1 MTATKDSIKLLIVDD
16 HKIFRDGLKLLL
28 GQFSFIDQIEEASD
42 GRDFLNILE
51 AGLPD
56 IVLMDINMPVMG
68 GIEATKEALQRYP
81 GLKII
86 VLTTFHDEDYVEQM
100 MMAGVEGYMLKRSTP
115 EEFEEA
121 LLKVREGGN
130 YFSDEILRTVSR
142 NLQRIRTEAGRAAS
156 LPEFTAREKEVLE
169 LICQGF
175 NNDQIAEKIHISSKT
190 VEKHKSNLF
199 QKTDSG
205 NTVNL
210 IIYAF
215 RNELVDLHSNDEPA

>member
-1 MTATKDSIKLLIVDD
+1 MADTINLLIVDD

-28 GQFSFIDQIEEASD
+28 GEFPFVGEVAEASN
-42 GRDFLNILE
+42 GKEFLEMLKEDI
-51 AGLPD
+51 PD

-68 GIEATKEALQRYP
+68 GIQATREAMELHP

-115 EEFEEA
+115 EDFEEA
-121 LLKVREGGN
+121 LLRVSSGGS
-130 YFSDEILRTVSR
+130 YFSDEIIKTVTR
-142 NLQRIRTEAGRAAS
+142 NLQRLRSEAARIS
-156 LPEFTAREKEVLE
+156 SMPTFTRREREVLE
-169 LICQGF
+169 LLCQGY
-175 NNDQIAEKIHISSKT
+175 NNDQIADKIHVSTKT
-190 VEKHKSNLF
+190 VEKHKSHLF
-199 QKTDSG
+199 QKTDTN

-215 RNELVDLHSNDEPA
+215 RKELVDVHPEN

>member
-1 MTATKDSIKLLIVDD
+1 MPDTISLLIVDD

-28 GQFSFIDQIEEASD
+28 AEFPFVGEVSEASN
-42 GRDFLNILE
+42 GREFLDMLE
-51 AGLPD
+51 EEIPD

-68 GIEATKEALQRYP
+68 GIQATREALEMYP

-115 EEFEEA
+115 EDFEEA
-121 LLKVREGGN
+121 LLKVSGGGS
-130 YFSDEILRTVSR
+130 YFSDEIIRTVTR
-142 NLQRIRTEAGRAAS
+142 NLQRLRSEAARISSRPA
-156 LPEFTAREKEVLE
+156 FTRREREVLE
-169 LICQGF
+169 LLCQGY
-175 NNDQIAEKIHISSKT
+175 NNDQIAEKIHVSAKT
-190 VEKHKSNLF
+190 VEKHKSHLF
-199 QKTDSG
+199 QKTDTN

-215 RNELVDLHSNDEPA
+215 RNELVEVHPEDREQE